1 MLFGKETGN
10 WKKYESLKKD
20 DYSVNEKYWKKYK
33 GISKELANEIP
44 SEKLYEII
52 DNYVCWIIGNSYDE
66 ELDAKLKKLPLAIK
80 YTYLIYTYECEIN
93 NGGFD
98 QFYFNSIGYEVF
110 EIQKGLD
117 FFGLNKNKALLDK
130 SIELLK
136 QKIDISKYYELSSK
150 RELPTED
157 FENEFSELDSQF
169 YDYPENIKDIINEYL
184 DKRREDLITVK

>member
-66 ELDAKLKKLPLAIK
+66 EMDAKLKKYIVTIARIAHMLQEGQFLIK
-80 YTYLIYTYECEIN
+80 
-93 NGGFD
+93 F
-98 QFYFNSIGYEVF
+98 
-110 EIQKGLD
+110 
-117 FFGLNKNKALLDK
+117 
-130 SIELLK
+130 
-136 QKIDISKYYELSSK
+136 LSS
-150 RELPTED
+150 
-157 FENEFSELDSQF
+157 
-169 YDYPENIKDIINEYL
+169 
-184 DKRREDLITVK
+184 